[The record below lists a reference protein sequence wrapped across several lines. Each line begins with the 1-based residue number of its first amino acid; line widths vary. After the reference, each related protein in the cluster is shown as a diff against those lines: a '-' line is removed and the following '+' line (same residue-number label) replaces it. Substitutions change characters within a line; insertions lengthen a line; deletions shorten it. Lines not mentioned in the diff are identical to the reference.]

1 MEYEPMGTRKMPDN
15 RKLPSPN
22 CTKENIPVEFLVLHY
37 TAVDLQTTLNIFLD
51 PQCQVSAHL
60 VIGEDGSV
68 IEMVDCMEGKA
79 HRAWHAGE
87 SRWESWQAFNDFSIG
102 IELVNLNGN
111 LFEFTDAQ
119 YESLKKVVGPLQ
131 QLYPALE
138 DAGRVV
144 GHEHIAG
151 FRGKADPG
159 YCFDWQRF
167 YQDCYP
173 DQQAPERTALIPE
186 KLQQS
191 LRQLARNEPADPK
204 KQQQFWVDVSRLS
217 EVTLGLILQ
226 ARLGRT
232 K

>member
-1 MEYEPMGTRKMPDN
+1 MLN
-15 RKLPSPN
+15 CQKLPSPN
-22 CTKENIPVEFLVLHY
+22 CTREIIPVEFLVLHY
-37 TAVDLQTTLNIFLD
+37 TAVDLQTTLDIFRD
-51 PQCQVSAHL
+51 TKCQVSAHL

-68 IEMVDCMEGKA
+68 FEMVDCFEGKA

-87 SRWESWQAFNDFSIG
+87 SRWQQWQAFNDFSIG

-119 YESLKKVVGPLQ
+119 YDSLQKVVH
-131 QLYPALE
+131 QLKQHYPALQNAE
-138 DAGRVV
+138 RVL

-159 YCFDWQRF
+159 YCFDWKRF
-167 YQDCYP
+167 YRECYP
-173 DQQAPERTALIPE
+173 DQPAPERKALIPE

-191 LRQLARNEPADPK
+191 LIQLARNEPADPK
-204 KQQQFWVDVSRLS
+204 KQQQFWVDISRLS

-226 ARLGRT
+226 SRSDQ
-232 K
+232 

>member
-1 MEYEPMGTRKMPDN
+1 MFDP

-22 CTKENIPVEFLVLHY
+22 CNRDVIPVEFLVLHY
-37 TAVDLQTTLNIFLD
+37 TAVDLQTTLDIFLD
-51 PQCQVSAHL
+51 TQCQVSAHL

-68 IEMVDCMEGKA
+68 IEMVNCLDGKA

-87 SRWESWQAFNDFSIG
+87 SRWEEWQGFNDFSIG

-119 YESLKKVVGPLQ
+119 YESLK
-131 QLYPALE
+131 QLIEQLRQFYPALQ
-138 DAGRVV
+138 DAERVL

-167 YQDCYP
+167 YKDCYP
-173 DQQAPERTALIPE
+173 DHQPPKRAALMPE

-191 LRQLARNEPADPK
+191 LIQLAKNEPTDPK
-204 KQQQFWVDVSRLS
+204 KQQQFWVDISRLS

-226 ARLGRT
+226 NRLDGS

>member
-1 MEYEPMGTRKMPDN
+1 MPDN

-22 CTKENIPVEFLVLHY
+22 CAREVIPVEFLVLHY
-37 TAVDLQTTLNIFLD
+37 TAVDLQTTLDIFLD
-51 PQCQVSAHL
+51 PKCQVSAHL

-68 IEMVDCMEGKA
+68 IEMVDCLDGKA

-87 SRWESWQAFNDFSIG
+87 SRWEGRQAFNDFSIG

-119 YESLKKVVGPLQ
+119 YKSLKIIIGQLQ
-131 QLYPALE
+131 KFYPALQ
-138 DAGRVV
+138 DAERVV

-159 YCFDWQRF
+159 YCFDWLRF
-167 YQDCYP
+167 YEDCYP
-173 DQQAPERTALIPE
+173 DQQPPEREALMPE

-191 LRQLARNEPADPK
+191 LMQLARSEPADPK
-204 KQQQFWVDVSRLS
+204 KQQQFWVDISRLS

-226 ARLGRT
+226 DRLDET